1 MARYK
6 FIADI
11 ERVTH
16 SKNPNK
22 SKQSLYLYVP
32 NKLIKM
38 MKTMSEDFSSLK
50 KIGNCLPFLDGL
62 GETLKFILAPNT
74 MVALLNLSALNPQ
87 NPTSP
92 LSSSLCLGED
102 GWKTASSLS

>member
-50 KIGNCLPFLDGL
+50 KIGNCPPFLDGL

-74 MVALLNLSALNPQ
+74 MVALLNLSALY
-87 NPTSP
+87 
-92 LSSSLCLGED
+92 
-102 GWKTASSLS
+102 KTKQHTLKIKIRIR

>member
-38 MKTMSEDFSSLK
+38 MKTTSEDFSSLK
-50 KIGNCLPFLDGL
+50 TIGNCLPFLDGL

-74 MVALLNLSALNPQ
+74 MVALLNLSALY
-87 NPTSP
+87 
-92 LSSSLCLGED
+92 
-102 GWKTASSLS
+102 KTKQHTLKIKIRIR

>member
-74 MVALLNLSALNPQ
+74 MVGLLNLSALY
-87 NPTSP
+87 
-92 LSSSLCLGED
+92 
-102 GWKTASSLS
+102 KTKQHTLKIKIRIR